1 MPTSILFMLASL
13 IWGSTFWAITQ
24 QLGDVPPAVS
34 VAYRFGL
41 AALILFCWCRLR
53 GDRLLLPLRIQL
65 WLMLQGFSVFALSY
79 ICTYSSEQYLVSALV
94 AVLFSL
100 MVIWGPVSERI
111 FFGIAL
117 TLRIWAA
124 AFLSI
129 SGVVLLFL
137 PALKGNWTNVQSG
150 QDGYFIFGLAL
161 AFIATLASTAGNLFA
176 VQIRKYSSNVLLTM
190 AWAMTWGTLCVVCWV
205 MLTGQK
211 WVMPSSV
218 SYTLSLLYLSLFGSV
233 IAFTCYYTLMHR
245 IGAQKAVYIGVVSP
259 IISVLLSI
267 QFEHYRPGFSEW
279 LGMGLCLFGVILALK
294 GKVVVPRI
302 AILANPL
309 SDTP

>member
-1 MPTSILFMLASL
+1 MPSSILFMLASL
-13 IWGSTFWAITQ
+13 IWGSTFWAITL
-24 QLGDVPPAVS
+24 QLGDIPPAVS

-41 AALILFCWCRLR
+41 AALMLFVWCRLR
-53 GDRLLLPLRIQL
+53 GNHLLLPWRLQF
-65 WLMLQGFSVFALSY
+65 WLMLQGLTVFALSY
-79 ICTYSSEQYLVSALV
+79 ICTYTSEQYLVSALV
-94 AVLFSL
+94 AVLFAL
-100 MVIWGPVSERI
+100 MVIWGPISERI

-117 TLRIWAA
+117 TLRIWVA

-137 PALKGNWTNVQSG
+137 PALKGNLTSIQSG
-150 QDGYFIFGLAL
+150 HGGYFIFGLGL

-176 VQIRKYSSNVLLTM
+176 VQIRKHSNNVLLTM
-190 AWAMTWGTLCVVCWV
+190 AWAMTWGTLGVSCWV

-211 WVMPSSV
+211 WVLPNTV
-218 SYTLSLLYLSLFGSV
+218 SYSLALLYLSLFGSV
-233 IAFTCYYTLMHR
+233 IAFACYYTLMHR
-245 IGAQKAVYIGVVSP
+245 IGAQKTVYIGVVSP

-267 QFEHYRPGFSEW
+267 QFEDYRPGLTEW
-279 LGMGLCLFGVILALK
+279 LGMGLCLIGVVLALK

-309 SDTP
+309 AEIP